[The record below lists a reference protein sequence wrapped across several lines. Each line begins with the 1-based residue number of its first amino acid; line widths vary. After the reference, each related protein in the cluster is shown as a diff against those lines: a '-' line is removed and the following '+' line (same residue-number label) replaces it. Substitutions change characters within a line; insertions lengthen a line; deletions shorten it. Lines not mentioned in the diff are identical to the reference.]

1 MKCIHLPSR
10 QYILTLVFSSSLLVI
25 LLQGCYLD
33 KEEILYPGSTVV
45 ADCSTIPAKFS
56 SDVLPIIS
64 SKCAIPGCHDA
75 SASGGVTFQTYAQ
88 ISAKKDRIHTRAIIE
103 KSMPASGALLPEE
116 INKIKCWIDA
126 GALNN

>member
-1 MKCIHLPSR
+1 MKFTFQQTMRHTLTVLFFGGITAMLLP
-10 QYILTLVFSSSLLVI
+10 
-25 LLQGCYLD
+25 GCYLD

-45 ADCSTIPAKFS
+45 TDCSTVQAKFS
-56 SDVLPIIS
+56 ADVLPIIS

-103 KSMPASGALLPEE
+103 KSMPASGALLPGE
-116 INKIKCWIDA
+116 ISKIKCWIDA

>member
-1 MKCIHLPSR
+1 MHLPSR

-56 SDVLPIIS
+56 ADVIPIILS
-64 SKCAIPGCHDA
+64 QSTTPGRHNA
-75 SASGGVTFQTYAQ
+75 STSG
-88 ISAKKDRIHTRAIIE
+88 
-103 KSMPASGALLPEE
+103 
-116 INKIKCWIDA
+116 
-126 GALNN
+126 

>member
-1 MKCIHLPSR
+1 MKYTILPTR
-10 QYILTLVFSSSLLVI
+10 RNLLTVLIGSSLMII

-56 SDVLPIIS
+56 ADVMPIIS

-75 SASGGVTFQTYAQ
+75 SASGGVIFQTYAQ

-103 KSMPASGALLPEE
+103 KSMPASGALLPDE